1 MKELELK
8 LYGKVQ
14 GVGLRKRI
22 KQLATLIE
30 ADRDLVG
37 YVQNTDTG
45 SVEVLVQGSEDDL
58 KEFLDEVREGTV
70 HSRIDEVKIIWH
82 DRPQDTFTEF
92 EIW

>member
-22 KQLATLIE
+22 LQLAT
-30 ADRDLVG
+30 DSGRDLVG

-45 SVEVLVQGSEDDL
+45 SVEVLAQGNQEDL
-58 KEFLDEVREGTV
+58 EVFLEEVRLGTI
-70 HSRIDEVKIIWH
+70 HSQIDEIKIIWH
-82 DRPQDTFTEF
+82 DQSQDTHTDF